1 MSSYYLK
8 ISARICSNHVPRQCS
23 LKHEL
28 HNLVKKWM
36 CPNACEFNECI
47 YNDLFT
53 STIRYQWPSRIWSLP
68 SGTAAK
74 AVANPNH
81 LGPWPPG
88 CAPHPTE
95 SCRAVDWTV
104 GLLSWAG
111 VRLGRLVDVGCWMD
125 SVEIDGIFG
134 RVYLRTFEWDSRR
147 FPVDD
152 TRNRSRWNWS
162 QVTGVSWIVCH
173 WSFQKFD
180 IRPWLEMRQGQS
192 ARRSR
197 REHCM
202 SKKLECAALQ
212 VSERRVANSA

>member
-1 MSSYYLK
+1 MYL
-8 ISARICSNHVPRQCS
+8 
-23 LKHEL
+23 
-28 HNLVKKWM
+28 
-36 CPNACEFNECI
+36 
-47 YNDLFT
+47 
-53 STIRYQWPSRIWSLP
+53 QWPFHFNYSISMTIDAIEDLVFAFRDSCKSCGQP
-68 SGTAAK
+68 K
-74 AVANPNH
+74 
-81 LGPWPPG
+81 PPG
-88 CAPHPTE
+88 SMTAGVRSSPYWE
-95 SCRAVDWTV
+95 LSSCRAVDWTV
-104 GLLSWAG
+104 GLLSWSG
-111 VRLGRLVDVGCWMD
+111 VRLGRLVDVGCWTD

-202 SKKLECAALQ
+202 SKKLE
-212 VSERRVANSA
+212 